1 MSEAAA
7 AAGFSRLLSDE
18 RLTRRAVGGDER
30 AFAAIFR
37 RYHQSLYRFCLA
49 IVGNSEDAQDALQN
63 TMMKV
68 LRALPGE
75 ERKIELKPWLYR
87 IAHNE
92 SIDLLRRRRETREL
106 DAEAPAPG
114 YGLAEDAATRE
125 RLRRLLADLR
135 ELPERQREVLVMRE
149 LAGLD
154 FEEIGTALD
163 TSGAVARQTLY
174 EARQSLR
181 QMEEGREMSCAD
193 VTKALS
199 DGDGRVTRRRD
210 VRAHLRSCAGCR
222 GFRDE
227 IKDRQHDLAALSPLP
242 AVAAAGMLQGLVGGT
257 QAATGGGLAAVL
269 GGGAAKTIGAGAA
282 AKGVATVA
290 VVAAVGVT
298 AADRSGMIDVGL
310 PGGGGGKSSEA
321 TPGGGGSSHSQ
332 SGVGNGVPAGDGG
345 GSGAGAGAGVQGEGG
360 REKAD
365 EGAKNGAS
373 SQPGAP
379 GKGEAKGHEEARQ
392 NGKPHTDA
400 KPQPGAQGPPLEHPT
415 GRNEEKQTP
424 DAAAGGQETAE
435 ANKPPPREEGGA
447 GKEGGQGATP
457 PKASPDT
464 PRSAPPDSP
473 KGAPPDSPKSAPPS
487 SPPSS
492 PPSQGAPP
500 KAPPANPP
508 ASPPSPSPQ
517 PQPQPKGP
525 PEAAPESSGGSGG
538 PGNSGGHGKPADPG
552 NSGGKK
558 P

>member
-37 RYHQSLYRFCLA
+37 RYHQSLYRFILA
-49 IVGNSEDAQDALQN
+49 IVGNPEDAQDALQN

-75 ERKIELKPWLYR
+75 ERRIELKPWLYR

-114 YGLAEDAATRE
+114 GLAEDAATRE
-125 RLRRLLADLR
+125 RLRRLLTDLR

-222 GFRDE
+222 SFREE
-227 IKDRQHDLAALSPLP
+227 IKSRQHDLAALSPLP
-242 AVAAAGMLQGLVGGT
+242 AVAAAGMLHGLIGGT

-310 PGGGGGKSSEA
+310 PGGSGGKSSDA
-321 TPGGGGSSHSQ
+321 TPGAGQGHSQ

-345 GSGAGAGAGVQGEGG
+345 KGAGAATGVQGEDG

-365 EGAKNGAS
+365 EGAENGVS
-373 SQPGAP
+373 PQSGAP
-379 GKGEAKGHEEARQ
+379 GKGQAKGHEEGRR

-415 GRNEEKQTP
+415 GRNEEKEKQTP
-424 DAAAGGQETAE
+424 EAAAGGQETAE
-435 ANKPPPREEGGA
+435 ANKPPPREEGDTGKD
-447 GKEGGQGATP
+447 KEGGRPATP
-457 PKASPDT
+457 PKPS
-464 PRSAPPDSP
+464 PDSP
-473 KGAPPDSPKSAPPS
+473 KGAPSDSPKSAPPS

-538 PGNSGGHGKPADPG
+538 PGNSGGHGKPAEPG